1 VVEILVVELD
11 DRRGLQRARD
21 TRHRRHEGEE
31 AGGTEEGIHR
41 AIIPNGGLEWDL
53 PFAIELGTL
62 IGTRNAGFVPLP
74 RSNSQEK
81 YLPDPWFAVFLSI
94 RRDICHSL
102 AQIPAATAFHASG
115 MALDSLRAKKR
126 ARAEARALRCL

>member
-1 VVEILVVELD
+1 
-11 DRRGLQRARD
+11 
-21 TRHRRHEGEE
+21 
-31 AGGTEEGIHR
+31 
-41 AIIPNGGLEWDL
+41 
-53 PFAIELGTL
+53 LGTL